1 MHLDGIKKGNFERIK
16 TYALST
22 VLNEAKRRFGEVF
35 CIERQSVPIG
45 QFPYQLNFTEVES
58 VSPPPRNIEITCKGK
73 KIRGPVNILTG
84 AEKKPYSSPSGKLK
98 ANVIFFGTIYASE
111 RICSQHGS

>member
-1 MHLDGIKKGNFERIK
+1 MHLDGIKNGNFERIK
-16 TYALST
+16 TAFLS
-22 VLNEAKRRFGEVF
+22 VELNEAKRRFGEVF
-35 CIERQSVPIG
+35 YIERQSVSIG

-58 VSPPPRNIEITCKGK
+58 VSLPPRNIEITCKGK
-73 KIRGPVNILTG
+73 KIRSPVNVLTG